1 MMFSSQRA
9 VSGNDEPAT
18 ASSLRFKLG
27 VIAAAGTAAAA
38 LLASLAF
45 AAGSAPTVSSARNS
59 TLQKTVV
66 VDGHGR
72 TTYLLSPETIRHLL
86 CRSSA
91 CFALWPPV
99 TVRSRSVRLVAG
111 HGVQGRLGLLRRSDG
126 KLQVTLRGVPL
137 YRYAGDSGK
146 DQVNGEGIKSFGGTW
161 HAVRAS
167 SSQSSVPAPMT
178 PAATPTAPTPTPTPP
193 SPSPPPYGY

>member
-1 MMFSSQRA
+1 MFSSERA
-9 VSGNDEPAT
+9 VSGSDQRGPT
-18 ASSLRFKLG
+18 PSPSLRFKLG
-27 VIAAAGTAAAA
+27 AIAVAVLAAVA

-45 AAGSAPTVSSARNS
+45 AASSAPTVSSMRNS
-59 TLQKTVV
+59 TLNEAVV
-66 VDGHGR
+66 VNAHGR
-72 TTYLLSPETIRHLL
+72 TVYWLSPETVRHLL

-126 KLQVTLRGVPL
+126 KLQVTLRGLPL

-146 DQVNGEGIKSFGGTW
+146 DQVNGEGIESFGGTW
-161 HAVRAS
+161 HAVPAS
-167 SSQSSVPAPMT
+167 SSHSSVPAPMA
-178 PAATPTAPTPTPTPP
+178 PARAPTNP